1 MKTRVKF
8 LFFTVCLGLAVA
20 CSKSDELVN
29 DNPPNEL
36 KSAQVMVTLPFEAYF
51 TGVYVGMYHEGD
63 AEFNCAPIY
72 DCRVMVEAKGT
83 AKHLG
88 KFTTSFDF
96 CACGPDDPD
105 IEGLDFQYEGG
116 ESCFIAANGDQLFLT
131 TEGSSVVVGRLP
143 EHPEYVTSYW
153 KDKFEITG
161 GTGRFADATG
171 SGTTDDYNSSIDPY
185 SHHHWTGTITLK
197 KGKR

>member
-1 MKTRVKF
+1 MKTRAKF
-8 LFFTVCLGLAVA
+8 LFFWVCLGLVIA
-20 CSKSDELVN
+20 CSKSDELVK
-29 DNPPNEL
+29 DTPDNEL

-51 TGVYVGMYHEGD
+51 TGEYVGLYHPGD
-63 AEFNCAPIY
+63 AEFTCESPY
-72 DCRVMVEAKGT
+72 KCRVIVHAAGT
-83 AKHLG
+83 ASHLG
-88 KFTTSFDF
+88 RFTTSFDF

-105 IEGLDFQYEGG
+105 IEGPDFQYAGG
-116 ESCFIAANGDQLFLT
+116 ESCFIAANGDKLYLT

-143 EHPEYVTSYW
+143 EHPYFVTSYW

-161 GTGRFADATG
+161 GTGRFEDATG
-171 SGTTDDYNSSIDPY
+171 SGTTDDYNSSLDPY

>member
-1 MKTRVKF
+1 
-8 LFFTVCLGLAVA
+8 
-20 CSKSDELVN
+20 
-29 DNPPNEL
+29 
-36 KSAQVMVTLPFEAYF
+36 MVTVPFEANF
-51 TGVYVGMYHEGD
+51 TGEYIAIYHPGD
-63 AEFNCAPIY
+63 DEFSCEELYN
-72 DCRVMVEAKGT
+72 CRVIVEAMGT

-116 ESCFIAANGDQLFLT
+116 ESCFIAANGDKLYLT

-161 GTGRFADATG
+161 GTGRFKDATG
-171 SGTTDDYNSSIDPY
+171 SGTTDDYNSSLDPY